1 MKSPRNPAEALRL
14 GTYLSLY
21 SLDGVEKDDG
31 VAATA
36 ATAATDATD
45 ASFFTKK
52 GVPGALFDGVVV
64 PLFLR
69 RRVGVPNGVA
79 GAVALDVPVVSFA
92 SSWVS
97 SFRRRLRGL
106 SGVLGGVVIESMNE
120 LTQPTLTQRVCVERI
135 PNQ

>member
-21 SLDGVEKDDG
+21 SFDDGEDKDGVA
-31 VAATA
+31 AATA
-36 ATAATDATD
+36 ATAATDAA

-52 GVPGALFDGVVV
+52 GVPGALALV

-79 GAVALDVPVVSFA
+79 GADALDVPVVSF
-92 SSWVS
+92 SSLS
-97 SFRRRLRGL
+97 SFRRRRLCGL
-106 SGVLGGVVIESMNE
+106 SGVLGGVVIESMMN
-120 LTQPTLTQRVCVERI
+120 
-135 PNQ
+135 